1 MKVYFTASVSSG
13 RAYLLQYKIIIKA
26 LKSLGHKVLS
36 EDVAFDSV
44 NKNGDRL
51 KRDSTLPPAEIFLR
65 ERREVEESDI
75 VIAEVSQ
82 SSMGVGFLISH
93 ALQQRKPVL
102 ALLYGDIEEKNISP
116 FLEGHPSQNLFLEH
130 YTEDNLKIVLKKFFH
145 HMEVNNKRKGKLVV
159 VDGSDSSG
167 KKTQVDLLLQYLQ
180 SKKYKTKYIDFPRY
194 YSSFHGR
201 TVARYLKGEF
211 GGLNEVNPYLSSLA
225 YALDRSAAKEDLDA
239 WLLEDNI
246 VIANRYVSSSMAFQT
261 VRLPEKE
268 REIFLKWLYEM
279 EYKEHK
285 LPIEDIVIYLYV
297 PVSISQKLM
306 ENREKKKYLKGKDK
320 DIHEKNVEYLKDV
333 ENMYLEL
340 VKRNKKWV
348 KINCIDKKG
357 NLRSKEDIHR
367 EVISLLK
374 KKMIFK

>member
-1 MKVYFTASVSSG
+1 
-13 RAYLLQYKIIIKA
+13 
-26 LKSLGHKVLS
+26 
-36 EDVAFDSV
+36 
-44 NKNGDRL
+44 
-51 KRDSTLPPAEIFLR
+51 
-65 ERREVEESDI
+65 
-75 VIAEVSQ
+75 
-82 SSMGVGFLISH
+82 
-93 ALQQRKPVL
+93 
-102 ALLYGDIEEKNISP
+102 
-116 FLEGHPSQNLFLEH
+116 
-130 YTEDNLKIVLKKFFH
+130 
-145 HMEVNNKRKGKLVV
+145 MEVNNKRKGKLVV

>member
-1 MKVYFTASVSSG
+1 M
-13 RAYLLQYKIIIKA
+13 
-26 LKSLGHKVLS
+26 
-36 EDVAFDSV
+36 
-44 NKNGDRL
+44 
-51 KRDSTLPPAEIFLR
+51 
-65 ERREVEESDI
+65 
-75 VIAEVSQ
+75 
-82 SSMGVGFLISH
+82 
-93 ALQQRKPVL
+93 
-102 ALLYGDIEEKNISP
+102 
-116 FLEGHPSQNLFLEH
+116 
-130 YTEDNLKIVLKKFFH
+130 
-145 HMEVNNKRKGKLVV
+145 
-159 VDGSDSSG
+159 
-167 KKTQVDLLLQYLQ
+167 
-180 SKKYKTKYIDFPRY
+180 
-194 YSSFHGR
+194 
-201 TVARYLKGEF
+201 
-211 GGLNEVNPYLSSLA
+211 NEVNPYLSSLA

>member
-1 MKVYFTASVSSG
+1 MLSY
-13 RAYLLQYKIIIKA
+13 RE
-26 LKSLGHKVLS
+26 LKPGTIFVMNGEPYEVL
-36 EDVAFDSV
+36 EY
-44 NKNGDRL
+44 N
-51 KRDSTLPPAEIFLR
+51 FLR
-65 ERREVEESDI
+65 
-75 VIAEVSQ
+75 
-82 SSMGVGFLISH
+82 
-93 ALQQRKPVL
+93 LQQRKPVL